1 MARILRRDG
10 RRDSAS
16 LTGVLRR
23 IHREEVRPSVCRRP
37 FDDDAT
43 AERCLRREFLLP
55 DFDIDDVPMLGN

>member
-1 MARILRRDG
+1 VCLGGSIARKFG
-10 RRDSAS
+10 RRYA
-16 LTGVLRR
+16 G
-23 IHREEVRPSVCRRP
+23 RP